1 MSTKLALNITERVNI
16 RGGGKD
22 AAFWNHVQ
30 TRFSKEALRTKHLV
44 GKERDKF
51 LKELVKRRDALT
63 KLEKALERCKKKI
76 QRISPVE
83 MKARAALVRERNNI
97 SERIKRARK
106 RYIEYQ
112 NKSIE
117 LNFRFILKN
126 AARYSVSVPV
136 DKFDDLIQEC
146 VFGWV
151 RGLGT
156 YDPKKGQLTTHASF
170 WIYQAVQRDVF
181 NDTLIR
187 IPCYMFEEIGR
198 LDRLGIEV
206 PEDASD
212 YMKEGIHSARRL
224 SRKKSYVSLD
234 NAMQGDDEDGATF
247 AALLEDDNPA
257 CPEDLINI
265 EEMGDAVK
273 SVLGFLESDRER
285 DILIRRFGLNGKDD
299 RETLDTIA
307 ADYGLTRERVR
318 QIESRALEKIR
329 ININN
334 GRLKIRASK
343 SVTLRVIQG
352 GGE

>member
-51 LKELVKRRDALT
+51 VAELVKRRDALND
-63 KLEKALERCKKKI
+63 LEKSLERCKKKI

-83 MKARAALVRERNNI
+83 MKARAALVKERKNI
-97 SERIKRARK
+97 GERIKRAQK
-106 RYIEYQ
+106 RYTDYQ

-126 AARYSVSVPV
+126 AARYSVSVPP

-234 NAMQGDDEDGATF
+234 NAIQDEEDSATF
-247 AALLEDDNPA
+247 ADFLIDDNPTY
-257 CPEDLINI
+257 PEDLINI

-307 ADYGLTRERVR
+307 ADFGITRERVR
-318 QIESRALEKIR
+318 QIESKALEKIR

-343 SVTLRVIQG
+343 TVKLRVIQG